1 MGPVAKLLLAAT
13 ALAGAVPAL
22 AQEVVVT
29 AARRGSY
36 LNAETNQSSE
46 RPIINLRR
54 TADFA
59 VLPAQILGDTRDE
72 PKRQE
77 EVYAMLRNA
86 IELAPKHGVEL
97 SIGDYLVEPLTLAN
111 YKNLT
116 LYGGGRSDTNAARFL
131 VKTRLTEGMD
141 SKAAQDR
148 ITRFLKAV
156 PAVGRAELEATAAM
170 TLSVVNPDQYRQQI
184 IDLIVADANATAA
197 KFGSRYGVEVTG
209 LDRPVEWARAG
220 LTEVFLYLPAGYTV
234 VPKN

>member
-1 MGPVAKLLLAAT
+1 MRPLLKLLLAVSAI
-13 ALAGAVPAL
+13 ASAAPAF

-36 LNAETNQSSE
+36 LNAETNESSE

-72 PKRQE
+72 AKRHE
-77 EVYAMLRNA
+77 EIYAMLRGA

-116 LYGGGRSDTNAARFL
+116 LYGGGRSDSNAARFL
-131 VKTRLTEGMD
+131 VKTRLVEGMD
-141 SKAAQDR
+141 SKAAQER
-148 ITRFLKAV
+148 ITKFLKAV
-156 PAVGRAELEATAAM
+156 PAVGRAELEATSAM
-170 TLSVVNPDQYRQQI
+170 TLSVVNPDQYRAQI
-184 IDLIVADANATAA
+184 IDLIVADANSTST
-197 KFGSRYGVEVTG
+197 KFGADYGVQVTG
-209 LDRPVEWARAG
+209 LDRPVEWARAS
-220 LTEVFLYLPAGYTV
+220 LTEVFLYLPAAYTI
-234 VPKN
+234 VPKH

>member
-1 MGPVAKLLLAAT
+1 MRIWSKLCLAAV
-13 ALAGAVPAL
+13 AMGSAMPAL

-36 LNAETNQSSE
+36 LNAETNESSE

-72 PKRQE
+72 AKRQE
-77 EVYAMLRNA
+77 EIYAMLRNA

-116 LYGGGRSDTNAARFL
+116 LNGGGRSDTNAARFL
-131 VKTRLTEGMD
+131 VKTRLTEGMG
-141 SKAAQDR
+141 SKAAQER
-148 ITRFLKAV
+148 ITAFIKAV
-156 PAVGRAELEATAAM
+156 PAVGRAELEATSGL
-170 TLSVVNPDQYRQQI
+170 TLSVVNPDQYRGQI
-184 IDLIVADANATAA
+184 IDLIVADANATTA
-197 KFGSRYGVEVTG
+197 KFGAGYGVRVTG
-209 LDRPVEWARAG
+209 LDRPVEWARAS
-220 LTEVFLYLPAGYTV
+220 LTEVFLYLPAAYTI
-234 VPKN
+234 VPKQ